1 MGINRYFSIH
11 SLPSIKELRDI
22 SELLS
27 MTFKRNWIPGS
38 VLSFDESLYSYQPRP
53 ETKKKKEL
61 EFKEPIP
68 VVYIPR
74 KPHPNGLLNWLCV
87 SKSTATS
94 LPYVIDMVPHL
105 SFPQVSAQVALK
117 IMIDRWCYDWRPNYV
132 ADSICG
138 NFELIMDH
146 KRMGISATF
155 AMSKKDKPWL
165 WELLL
170 RCTHQGFWRAAI
182 NPDGVIAS
190 VSVGIKDGEVRHHKL
205 ITTSFKLLNDV
216 DIQQP
221 TTVPLPTSIE
231 LGLHHHDFGE
241 EDDPELQ
248 LLVYKEQQK
257 TNNDNHTNVLQSPI
271 EQLHILN
278 NRKILQQ
285 LLLPNTLK
293 LEKKTVIELK
303 IICKSLDIKLG
314 KKNKTDVIHTI
325 LQIQNSSD
333 NQPTENTDTEKTGLE
348 FSISSLKTK
357 TVKELRKLCEEHNI
371 RHEIRKKLI

>member
-1 MGINRYFSIH
+1 MVKFDIIS
-11 SLPSIKELRDI
+11 SL
-22 SELLS
+22 
-27 MTFKRNWIPGS
+27 
-38 VLSFDESLYSYQPRP
+38 Q
-53 ETKKKKEL
+53 
-61 EFKEPIP
+61 
-68 VVYIPR
+68 
-74 KPHPNGLLNWLCV
+74 
-87 SKSTATS
+87 
-94 LPYVIDMVPHL
+94 
-105 SFPQVSAQVALK
+105 QV
-117 IMIDRWCYDWRPNYV
+117 
-132 ADSICG
+132 
-138 NFELIMDH
+138 
-146 KRMGISATF
+146 
-155 AMSKKDKPWL
+155 
-165 WELLL
+165 
-170 RCTHQGFWRAAI
+170 
-182 NPDGVIAS
+182 
-190 VSVGIKDGEVRHHKL
+190 
-205 ITTSFKLLNDV
+205 FKLLNDV

-348 FSISSLKTK
+348 FSIASLQT
-357 TVKELRKLCEEHNI
+357 RN
-371 RHEIRKKLI
+371 